1 MLDPEVFGEAMADM
15 VREIVAPLRREVS
28 ELREQ
33 LAKRQDVGAEIAA
46 QVKAAISAMPTPR
59 DGRDVDPEL
68 LRATVAEHVARA
80 VAEIPRPADG
90 KNADPAETVR
100 LVAEAVAAL
109 PKPADGKSVTL
120 EDVRP
125 VLDEA
130 IKAVQEEARRAVDT
144 AVKAIPAPR
153 DGKDCDMQDVK
164 AMVAQAVE
172 ALPRPADGKSV
183 TMDELRPVVS
193 QAVQEAVKSL
203 PPPEPGKSVTVD
215 ELMPAVRSAVQTA
228 VKELPAP
235 VSVAHVMLSQQGDL
249 VATMTNGDVK
259 TIGHVVGKD
268 GVDGMSFDG
277 FDMEYL
283 AETHEVSIKATC
295 AGRTK
300 EIRFDAGGIRPGE
313 YWRDGTHS
321 KACEAWS
328 CDGSLWIAKR
338 DTKTRPGPKA
348 EDWVLAARKG
358 RDGES
363 VVRQVKDGPEPPIKL
378 GGGEEK

>member
-1 MLDPEVFGEAMADM
+1 MNTKQLDAVAEVVGLALSKA
-15 VREIVAPLRREVS
+15 IAPLRRQIDALEARVNEVAAKKDEAP
-28 ELREQ
+28 ELRSIVADEV
-33 LAKRQDVGAEIAA
+33 AK
-46 QVKAAISAMPTPR
+46 
-59 DGRDVDPEL
+59 
-68 LRATVAEHVARA
+68 A
-80 VAEIPRPADG
+80 VAQIPAPSDG
-90 KNADPAETVR
+90 KDADPAETLKMIR
-100 LVAEAVAAL
+100 AAVDLL
-109 PKPADGKSVTL
+109 PKPADGKSITVD
-120 EDVRP
+120 DVRP
-125 VLDEA
+125 VLDDA
-130 IKAVQEEARRAVDT
+130 IKAAQEEARRAVDA
-144 AVKAIPAPR
+144 AVKAFPAPR
-153 DGKDCDMQDVK
+153 DGKDCDMQAVK

-183 TMDELRPVVS
+183 TVDDLRPVVA

-203 PPPEPGKSVTVD
+203 PPPEPGKSVTVE

-268 GVDGMSFDG
+268 GKDGLSFDG
-277 FDMEYL
+277 FELQYL
-283 AETHEVSIKATC
+283 SETHEVSIKATC

-300 EIRFDAGGIRPGE
+300 EIRFDAGGIRPAD

-338 DTKTRPGPKA
+338 DTKTRPGPKS

-363 VVRQVKDGPEPPIKL
+363 VVRQLRDGPEPPIKL
-378 GGGEEK
+378 GGREEK